1 MTAVEVMR
9 ARYSAHV
16 VGDPGYLLSSWHPDT
31 RPPDIAGG
39 DETWL
44 GLEVGAVER
53 GGALDATGTVAFA
66 AHFRQGDRIRV
77 LREISSFVRVQ
88 GRWVY
93 FDGTFDF

>member
-1 MTAVEVMR
+1 MR

-16 VGDPGYLLSSWHPDT
+16 VGDHAYLLHSWHPDT
-31 RPPDIAGG
+31 RPVHVARGE
-39 DETWL
+39 ETWR

-53 GGALDATGTVAFA
+53 GGALDATGTVTFA
-66 AHFRQGDRIRV
+66 AHFRQDGRTRV
-77 LREISSFVRVQ
+77 LREVSSFVRVN